1 MTIEDVKE
9 LVSVDDKEF
18 GTDLL
23 TLVDEDGI
31 EHEFEIADILEMDD
45 QRYMALIPI
54 PSDAKEALQ
63 DSGELVILKA
73 VEEDGE
79 EFLEA
84 IEDEEEFDRLADI
97 FMERLEDV
105 YDLKTNPKTGIRR
118 RGSRRRITLRSVC
131 FN

>member
-1 MTIEDVKE
+1 MTIEVVKE

-54 PSDAKEALQ
+54 SSDATEALQ

-84 IEDEEEFDRLADI
+84 IEDRKSSTAWPI
-97 FMERLEDV
+97 
-105 YDLKTNPKTGIRR
+105 
-118 RGSRRRITLRSVC
+118 SSWSV
-131 FN
+131 